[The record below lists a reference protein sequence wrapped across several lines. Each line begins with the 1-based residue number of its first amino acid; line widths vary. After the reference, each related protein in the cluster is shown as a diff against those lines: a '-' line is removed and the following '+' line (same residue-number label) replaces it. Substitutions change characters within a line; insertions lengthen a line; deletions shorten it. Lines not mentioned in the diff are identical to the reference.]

1 MTQFKEKI
9 DTEIFVNYI
18 IEGIEEKKG
27 LEIVCLDLS
36 KFNIAIC
43 DYFIICHGTSRT
55 HVGAIAESVEEFVK
69 KHTGCF
75 PSRREGVTNAEW
87 ILLDYLDVVV
97 HVFQEEVRDHYKLED
112 LWADAPFKNIETF
125 NIKTT

>member
-1 MTQFKEKI
+1 MTRYKGRI
-9 DTEIFVNYI
+9 DTESFVYYI

-43 DYFIICHGTSRT
+43 DYFIICHGTSRR
-55 HVGAIAESVEEFVK
+55 HVGAIAESVEEYVK
-69 KHTGCF
+69 KHTGSI
-75 PSRREGVTNAEW
+75 PSRREGITNSEW
-87 ILLDYLDVVV
+87 VLLDYLDVIV
-97 HVFQEEVRDHYKLED
+97 HIFQEEVRDHYQLEE
-112 LWADAPFKNIETF
+112 LWADAPSKDKKTF